1 MVAGSIPV
9 VHYSPSVVRQKEG
22 SNPYPTVTTGSIPV
36 VHYPSVVR
44 LIFGVV
50 RLIFSTLLDQLVKS
64 QLLYLDMQRT

>member
-1 MVAGSIPV
+1 MTSTLPV
-9 VHYSPSVVRQKEG
+9 LRSPM
-22 SNPYPTVTTGSIPV
+22 TTGSIPV
-36 VHYPSVVR
+36 VHYSPSVVR